1 MVRNMMLMRLQINN
15 IREKLIM
22 MYELYFLNNIH
33 DSIEMVNVE
42 IESFLDLSDEEYY
55 SKTSLKHII
64 LNLANCLELLLK
76 FRLENE
82 HWSLVFSDVNKA
94 VFEKFICGDF
104 ISVDF
109 KSGLGR
115 LKNICDI
122 QLSFTASMEVYQL
135 RNRLMHYTLNN
146 ISFSQIVKIISM
158 SMLEIIEFVNKEII
172 QCLPQDAIE
181 DFKNSI
187 IMYKSNAD
195 LLNKLEFDPN
205 YAI

>member
-1 MVRNMMLMRLQINN
+1 
-15 IREKLIM
+15 M
-22 MYELYFLNNIH
+22 MYELYLLNNIH
-33 DSIEMVNVE
+33 DSIEIVNVA

-55 SKTSLKHII
+55 SKISLKHII

-76 FRLENE
+76 FRLGNE

-146 ISFSQIVKIISM
+146 IPLSQIVKIISM